1 MKKKLEKNDS
11 WLTPPHVSECSVLTY
26 HYGDGSYFKGTV
38 DTHGRPSQGEFYN
51 EDGILTYNGS
61 FVGGQYDGYGV
72 MYGEDGAQYQG
83 SFRRWGQW
91 WCHKR
96 DMWQ

>member
-1 MKKKLEKNDS
+1 M
-11 WLTPPHVSECSVLTY
+11 LTY

-38 DTHGRPSQGEFYN
+38 DSHGRPSQGEFYN

-83 SFRRWGQW
+83 SFRRSGQ
-91 WCHKR
+91 
-96 DMWQ
+96 